1 MQCTITILAAIAASS
16 LEAGDVVSTVA
27 RMPDAARLS
36 GFHALLASEP
46 HVAGTPGDAR
56 TIQRLSQAFREIG
69 AGVDG
74 FEVRVEEFFPLLA
87 RPVKAR
93 LEIVAGRDLP
103 AASPQSPAQGS
114 PRRGVLAL
122 RTDEPNL
129 AIDPATAHPDL
140 DIAWNAWSGS
150 GAVEAGV
157 VYVNYGRREDFARL
171 AELGVDPRG
180 KIAIARYG
188 GNFRGYKARF
198 AQEAGCVGLVI
209 FTDPA
214 DSGFTRGKTWPDGGG
229 WANAECI
236 QRGSLGTLP
245 YVGDPLTPGRYA
257 GEHAERLDPATVDLP
272 RIPVQP
278 IGYGAAQEILR
289 RMKGTPAPKDW
300 CGGLP
305 LEYAVVDAGSSPEDS
320 LRLRLEV
327 EQRREIA
334 RTANVLARIPGA
346 TRPEEEVYV
355 GAHHDAWCFGAAD
368 PLAGTICM
376 LESAR
381 DFAELARQGVRLDR
395 TLVFC
400 AWGAEEYG
408 IIGSSEFVE
417 RDADALAAHAVAY
430 VNLDM
435 AAMGL
440 RPGAGV
446 SPTLRGAVARAL
458 AKVPGPGEQASALDV
473 WSKSAS
479 GAPSFGDLGGGSD
492 HVGFWCHAGVPS
504 VSLSAGG
511 GEGTSYHS
519 NYDTVAWYRATVG
532 GDYASARL
540 VTGITNAMLAEFADA
555 RESEVS
561 LAPLVEDSCEKAR
574 AVVALAKGRGLAAP
588 EVALLESV
596 AAAFDSCVLD
606 AAAADARIARAPRE
620 ADAAALAKVRALWL
634 SREGLAG
641 RAWFRNLYAATDRH
655 SGYGTSA
662 WPLVREAV
670 EDARADDAASIER
683 LRSAAAA
690 YLAIAAEL
698 RPLVAGLAR

>member
-1 MQCTITILAAIAASS
+1 MHLTATTLHALALS
-16 LEAGDVVSTVA
+16 LAPAGDTASTVA

-36 GFHALLASEP
+36 AFHELLASEP
-46 HVAGTPGDAR
+46 HVAGTAGDAR
-56 TIQRLSQAFREIG
+56 TIERISEAFRTMG
-69 AGVDG
+69 AGLDG
-74 FEVRVEEFFPLLA
+74 WEVRVEELFPLLS
-87 RPVKAR
+87 RPVKGR
-93 LEIVAGRDLP
+93 LEIVAGRELP
-103 AASPQSPAQGS
+103 AAAPNSA
-114 PRRGVLAL
+114 RRGVLAL

-129 AIDPATAHPDL
+129 AVDPATAHPDL

-150 GAVEAGV
+150 GLVEAGV
-157 VYVNYGRREDFARL
+157 VYVNYGRREDFAKL

-180 KIAIARYG
+180 KIALARYG

-214 DSGFTRGKTWPDGGG
+214 DSGFTKGKTWPEGGG

-257 GEHAERLDPATVDLP
+257 SKDAARLDPAVVELP

-289 RMKGTPAPKDW
+289 RMKGAPAPKEW

-305 LEYAVVDAGSSPEDS
+305 LDYTILDAEDS

-327 EQRREIA
+327 EQRREVT
-334 RTANVLARIPGA
+334 RTANVFARLRGA
-346 TRPEEEVYV
+346 TRPDEEVHV

-381 DFAELARQGVRLDR
+381 DFAELARQGIRLDR

-417 RDADALAAHAVAY
+417 RDAAQLTARSVAY
-430 VNLDM
+430 INLDM

-458 AKVPGPGEQASALDV
+458 AKAPGPKGEGTALDA
-473 WSKSAS
+473 WSKSAA
-479 GAPSFGDLGGGSD
+479 GVPSFGDLGGGSD

-504 VSLSAGG
+504 VSLSTSG

-532 GDYASARL
+532 ADYAAAQL
-540 VTGITNAMLAEFADA
+540 VTGLTNAMLAEFADA
-555 RESEVS
+555 REPEVA

-574 AVVALAKGRGLAAP
+574 ALVALAKERGLAPQDLA
-588 EVALLESV
+588 VLESV
-596 AAAFDSCVLD
+596 ATAFDACRLD
-606 AAAADARIARAPRE
+606 ASAADVRIARAPRE
-620 ADAAALAKVRALWL
+620 GDEAALARVRTLWV
-634 SREGLAG
+634 SPSGLEG
-641 RAWFRNLYAATDRH
+641 RAWFRNLYAATDRY

-662 WPLVREAV
+662 WPLLREAL
-670 EDARADDAASIER
+670 EDARPGDEASLAR
-683 LRSAAAA
+683 VRSAAGA

-698 RPLVAGLAR
+698 RATLAPLAR